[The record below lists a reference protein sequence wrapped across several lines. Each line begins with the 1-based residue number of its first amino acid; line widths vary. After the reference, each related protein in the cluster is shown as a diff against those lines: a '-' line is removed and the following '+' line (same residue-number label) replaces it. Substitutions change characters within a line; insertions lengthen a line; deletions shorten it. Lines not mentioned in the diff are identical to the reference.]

1 MKKKTISYSNR
12 EEIER
17 RALKHAVV
25 RASSFKSSFKFF
37 REVERRELNLTFP
50 VMFNPVTWDA
60 HLFPVFFGGSVVSD
74 SLTIESAPSVQLAYF
89 ITVDSPRQDA
99 M

>member
-1 MKKKTISYSNR
+1 M
-12 EEIER
+12 ER
-17 RALKHAVV
+17 Q
-25 RASSFKSSFKFF
+25 
-37 REVERRELNLTFP
+37 ELNLTFP

-60 HLFPVFFGGSVVSD
+60 HLFPVFFGGSVVND
-74 SLTIESAPSVQLAYF
+74 DLIIESAPSVQLAYF